1 MRATEISVA
10 YGGKTVLDQA
20 TLGVAPGE
28 LLGVI
33 GANGAG
39 KSTLLRCLAGAS
51 VPDAGSI
58 CIGADAYGDLMPEL
72 RARLVGY
79 LPQRP
84 RVEWPMPVEEVA
96 ALGRLPHQPWWQ
108 GVDATAQSPEVAA
121 ALEACD
127 VGHLRGRAVD
137 TLSGGEFARV
147 MMARLLAGGHEVL
160 IADEPISD
168 LDPPHRVDVLNI
180 LKSETR
186 KGRAALVAL
195 HDLSLADRYC
205 DRVVVLLGGRIIAQ
219 GTPGTIFEEG
229 VLTRAF
235 GAPCRVTRSGG
246 QLIAAFDGSRPL
258 ADAQER

>member
-1 MRATEISVA
+1 MLATDLSVA
-10 YGGKTVLDQA
+10 YGTATVLSWA
-20 TLGVAPGE
+20 TLGVSSGE
-28 LLGVI
+28 LVGVI

-39 KSTLLRCLAGAS
+39 KSTLLRCLAGACA
-51 VPDAGSI
+51 PDTGAISI
-58 CIGADAYGDLMPEL
+58 GDQSFADMKPEA

-108 GVDATAQSPEVAA
+108 GVDATAKSPEVHA
-121 ALEACD
+121 ALDACD
-127 VGHLRGRAVD
+127 VLHLAGRRVD
-137 TLSGGEFARV
+137 ALSGGEFARV
-147 MMARLLAGGHEVL
+147 MMARLLAGAHDVL

-195 HDLSLADRYC
+195 HDLALAERFC
-205 DRVVVLLGGRIIAQ
+205 DRVIVLFDGRIIAQ
-219 GTPGTIFEEG
+219 GTPQAIFSPG
-229 VLTRAF
+229 VLARAF
-235 GAPCRVTRSGG
+235 GAPCRVTRSDGH
-246 QLIAAFDGSRPL
+246 LIVTFDGSRP
-258 ADAQER
+258 AARA

>member
-1 MRATEISVA
+1 MLATDLSVT
-10 YGGKTVLDQA
+10 YGVTTVLQRA
-20 TLGVAPGE
+20 TLGVSSGE
-28 LLGVI
+28 LVGVI

-51 VPDAGSI
+51 TPSAGTISI
-58 CIGADAYGDLMPEL
+58 GDQSFTDLKPEA

-108 GVDATAQSPEVAA
+108 GVGATARSPEVNA
-121 ALEACD
+121 ALDACD
-127 VGHLRGRAVD
+127 VLHLSGRRVD

-147 MMARLLAGGHEVL
+147 MMARLLAGTHDVL

-195 HDLSLADRYC
+195 HDLALAERFC
-205 DRVVVLLGGRIIAQ
+205 DRVIVLLEGRVIAQ
-219 GTPGTIFEEG
+219 GAPETIFSPG
-229 VLTRAF
+229 VLARAF
-235 GAPCRVTRSGG
+235 GAACRVARSDGH
-246 QLIAAFDGSRPL
+246 LIVTFDGSRP
-258 ADAQER
+258 AASA